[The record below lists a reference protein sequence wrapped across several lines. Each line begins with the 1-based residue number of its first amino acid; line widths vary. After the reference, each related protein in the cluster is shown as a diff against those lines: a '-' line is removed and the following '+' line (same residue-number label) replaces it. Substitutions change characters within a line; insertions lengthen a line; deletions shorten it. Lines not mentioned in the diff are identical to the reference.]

1 MNRRFCGEAPNPEHE
16 RSAGR
21 NCSGCGRCRQR
32 PQNCY
37 DMQGRP
43 SFRDRDVL
51 HAIRAC
57 PGGPTAF
64 ARLVVI
70 CEPQSV
76 IIRHMTRTALI
87 IQMTFMLFWTAP
99 LAAQPQH
106 SPGTRD
112 EWFRI
117 EFDGQ
122 PVGYESLTTM
132 PVRSAAS
139 ETADSRHGLV
149 RRVRDTRIKLRRFG
163 NDVSVS
169 AHLETVETTD
179 GLLQSWSLR
188 RTSADGS
195 LLQRTG
201 VWNTDNTGFDLTET
215 SAGTSRS
222 ELLPANVHPRS
233 AILPAWMA
241 TASRNSQKLWTSPVL
256 FPETA
261 AIADIEI
268 HQAGA
273 QSLQTGEGKT
283 IQVTRIDYW
292 PTNSPEMKSSVFYD
306 DREFV
311 VRIEQPLMG
320 QTLRL
325 ERTDAAGAFGAESLQ
340 GLDLQFRGALPLR
353 KAPQKLDQGETL
365 RLKLTV
371 GTEEQISLSS
381 SDFQV
386 VEQTAANELIITL
399 TRPVLAQADDPGNV
413 TSRRGPRID
422 PVFTDSSRW
431 INSDN
436 EDLKRMA
443 IIAAGSTSLPA
454 EKCRRLTQH
463 VWKHMRFSPF
473 STSLQPATTVAKNF
487 RGDCTEHAVLLAT
500 LLRCQGIPSR
510 VVVGFVIVPQ
520 PESLVPH
527 MWTEALIDG
536 KWMPLDSTRG
546 PDRVGLTH
554 LKVAD
559 SALSDEVG
567 SGTVLFIPL
576 LDFLGR
582 ATVDVVA
589 DEAKQ

>member
-1 MNRRFCGEAPNPEHE
+1 MMLSVYPVVFAGIALTLCG
-16 RSAGR
+16 AGQL
-21 NCSGCGRCRQR
+21 S
-32 PQNCY
+32 
-37 DMQGRP
+37 
-43 SFRDRDVL
+43 
-51 HAIRAC
+51 
-57 PGGPTAF
+57 
-64 ARLVVI
+64 
-70 CEPQSV
+70 
-76 IIRHMTRTALI
+76 
-87 IQMTFMLFWTAP
+87 
-99 LAAQPQH
+99 AQPPQISGRSSGNQSAAI
-106 SPGTRD
+106 SPTSGVRD

-117 EFDGQ
+117 EFDGRS
-122 PVGYESLTTM
+122 VGYESLITR
-132 PVRSAAS
+132 PVASAAS
-139 ETADSRHGLV
+139 EPGASRPGLV

-163 NDVSVS
+163 HDVSVS

-195 LLQRTG
+195 LLLLRTG
-201 VWNTDNTGFDLTET
+201 VWNTNNSGFDLAET
-215 SAGTSRS
+215 TAGTSRS
-222 ELLPANVHPRS
+222 ELLPASVHPRS

-268 HQAGA
+268 HQTGE

-292 PTNSPEMKSSVFYD
+292 PTNSPGTKSSVYYD

-340 GLDLQFRGALPLR
+340 ALDLQFRGALPLR
-353 KAPQKLDQGETL
+353 KAPQNPDQGETL

-371 GTEEQISLSS
+371 GANEQVSLPS
-381 SDFQV
+381 SDFQI
-386 VEQTAANELIITL
+386 VEQTAPNQLIISL
-399 TRPVLAQADDPGNV
+399 TRPVLPQADDPGNV

-443 IIAAGSTSLPA
+443 IIAAGSTSRPA

-473 STSLQPATTVAKNF
+473 STSLQPATAVAKNF

-510 VVVGFVIVPQ
+510 VVVGFVIVPK

-527 MWTEALIDG
+527 MWTEALLDG
-536 KWMPLDSTRG
+536 KWLPLDSTRG

-554 LKVAD
+554 LKVTD

-582 ATVDVVA
+582 ATVEVVT